1 MSKETVMN
9 HLKNRIAIENFQQL
23 ENRSRKRK
31 RMVHSILT
39 VIICAMSLTGI
50 ALAKDISTKL
60 YYNFFLTGQGMGTA
74 MQEGYL
80 ENINMDYKSSE
91 GTIENGQ
98 TGQKI
103 EAVDTKIKVTEFV
116 MDDFNLSITF
126 DVELS
131 EKVKEMVKAEE
142 VWNFNFSDLVI
153 ADENNVILYC
163 PTGIRYEQFSQE
175 NNLGTNYEEALDK
188 GTWIGSGVNIVPIER
203 QGNHVKV
210 IYNIYT
216 GEGNNYPKS
225 KKLNFDM
232 TQIKISKEE
241 GTTMGGEEIT
251 LTGDW
256 NFDVAVPEKM
266 YQRQSTIYVQTHTT
280 NEDYKVVAATLY
292 DTGMEL
298 TMKIKTEK
306 QPQYP
311 SSLEWEFYKTI
322 ADEDPYGMPDIMRY
336 IGWKERQTE
345 EYKEYDRKI
354 NYLFNLSAYV
364 TNEKG
369 EKFEPT
375 MGPRENGS
383 KGIDEEGIMTYQA
396 MFDLT
401 KYDDAEEVTVHF
413 DYNGQKEEVTLHKK
427 EVQ

>member
-31 RMVHSILT
+31 RMIHSILT

-74 MQEGYL
+74 MQEGYI
-80 ENINMDYKSSE
+80 ENTNMDYKSSE
-91 GTIENGQ
+91 GTIENEQ

-131 EKVKEMVKAEE
+131 EKVREMVKAEE
-142 VWNFNFSDLVI
+142 VCNFNFPDLVI

-163 PTGIRYEQFSQE
+163 PTDIRYEQFRQQ

-225 KKLNFDM
+225 KKLSFDM

-241 GTTMGGEEIT
+241 GT
-251 LTGDW
+251 
-256 NFDVAVPEKM
+256 
-266 YQRQSTIYVQTHTT
+266 
-280 NEDYKVVAATLY
+280 
-292 DTGMEL
+292 
-298 TMKIKTEK
+298 
-306 QPQYP
+306 
-311 SSLEWEFYKTI
+311 
-322 ADEDPYGMPDIMRY
+322 
-336 IGWKERQTE
+336 
-345 EYKEYDRKI
+345 DRK
-354 NYLFNLSAYV
+354 SV
-364 TNEKG
+364 
-369 EKFEPT
+369 
-375 MGPRENGS
+375 
-383 KGIDEEGIMTYQA
+383 
-396 MFDLT
+396 
-401 KYDDAEEVTVHF
+401 V
-413 DYNGQKEEVTLHKK
+413 
-427 EVQ
+427 